1 VNDQPPSRSFEWLAF
16 ASYPVYIRTPGQRE
30 RWDVCAGI
38 VSTMSSWL
46 EPSGRPDP
54 RFVWVGTRALY
65 KSDTPTGEAT
75 PETTAALA
83 DLRKQRRRRQTE
95 LAEGP

>member
-1 VNDQPPSRSFEWLAF
+1 MNDQPPSRSFEGPEF
-16 ASYPVYIRTPGQRE
+16 APYPGHIQTPEQRE

-38 VSTMSSWL
+38 VSTMSSCF

-54 RFVWVGTRALY
+54 RFVWVGTRSLY
-65 KSDTPTGEAT
+65 KSDTPTGVAT

-83 DLRKQRRRRQTE
+83 VLRKQRRRVGSGQR
-95 LAEGP
+95 